1 MAKNYKSIYES
12 ALDSS
17 SLNQAFYLKKEVVN
31 GTMVAP
37 VGADFF
43 YTLAGGSMSFTQP
56 IEPSAHRSGRHN
68 NNTIKKKK
76 ALEWSL
82 PVYVNIDTGVAAG
95 VTEIEPAIATL
106 WESALG
112 RKTIDGGLIFD
123 SVNDPSITFS
133 IIETGDMWAK
143 QAYGCFVD
151 QAEISLPGDGES
163 QITFSGM
170 GVESY
175 FVGISA
181 SSTANIAHEVTV
193 QTGHGKRFP
202 VGSLVMIIK
211 NDGVTRS
218 SDTPTGSPRKV
229 VSVAGDVVTL
239 DGAALTDADG
249 TADDVF
255 LVYYEPTGAVGI
267 DNPQT
272 GLVGEFA
279 SMSMGGQCVRSAT
292 ITIANGNELQN
303 VCFGTDAVS
312 GSIFVPASRLQ
323 VTASVEVNMN
333 KQNVGL
339 YNDVQA
345 FVPQDMVFV
354 LGDSSS
360 RRLEVYLPK
369 VIFNI
374 PPVEVPDSGSVPVTF
389 EGTAYQTALGE
400 ADEITVVYQ

>member
-12 ALDSS
+12 GLDSS
-17 SLNQAFYLKKEVVN
+17 SLNQAFYLKKEIVN
-31 GTMVAP
+31 GVLVPP
-37 VGADFF
+37 VGADFLF
-43 YTLAGGSMSFTQP
+43 ALAGGSMSFSQP

-112 RKTIDGGLIFD
+112 RKTISSGVIFD
-123 SVNDPSITFS
+123 SVNDPSLTFS
-133 IIETGDMWAK
+133 LMEVGDMWAK

-170 GVESY
+170 GIESY
-175 FVGISA
+175 LVGISA
-181 SSTANIAHEVTV
+181 SSTANAGNAATV
-193 QTGHGKRFP
+193 KTGHGRRFP

-218 SDTPTGSPRKV
+218 TDTPTGSPRKV

-249 TADDVF
+249 TTNDVF

-292 ITIANGNELQN
+292 ITIANGNEIQN
-303 VCFGTDAVS
+303 FCYGTDAVS

-323 VTASVEVNMN
+323 VTASVEINLN
-333 KQNVGL
+333 KHNVGL
-339 YNDVQA
+339 YNDIQA
-345 FVPQDMVFV
+345 FLPQDLLFV
-354 LGDSSS
+354 LGLSTT
-360 RRLEVYLPK
+360 RHLEIDLPK
-369 VIFNI
+369 VIFQVPSI
-374 PPVEVPDSGSVPVTF
+374 EVPDSGSIPVTF
-389 EGTAYQTALGE
+389 EGTAYQTSLGA
-400 ADEITVVYQ
+400 ADEITVSYK

>member
-17 SLNQAFYLKKEVVN
+17 SLNQAYYLKKEVVN
-31 GTMVAP
+31 GTLIAP

-43 YTLAGGSMSFTQP
+43 YTLAGGSLSFSQP

-76 ALEWSL
+76 ALEWSI

-95 VTEIEPAIATL
+95 ATELEPAIATL

-112 RKTIDGGLIFD
+112 RKTISSGVIFD

-133 IIETGDMWAK
+133 LFEVGDMWAK
-143 QAYGCFVD
+143 QGFGCFVD

-170 GVESY
+170 GVES
-175 FVGISA
+175 FLVGISA
-181 SSTANIAHEVTV
+181 SSTANTGNTVTV
-193 QTGHGKRFP
+193 ETGHGKRFP
-202 VGSLVMIIK
+202 VGSYVMIIK
-211 NDGVTRS
+211 DDGVTRS
-218 SDTPTGSPRKV
+218 TDTPTGSPRKV

-249 TADDVF
+249 TTNDVY

-272 GLVGEFA
+272 GLVGEFTSA
-279 SMSMGGQCVRSAT
+279 TMGGQCVRSAT
-292 ITIANGNELQN
+292 ITIANGNEAQN
-303 VCFGTDAVS
+303 FCFGTDALS
-312 GSIFVPASRLQ
+312 GSIFVPASRLE
-323 VTASVEVNMN
+323 VSCSVEINLN

-339 YNDVQA
+339 YNDIQA
-345 FVPQDMVFV
+345 FLPQDLLFV
-354 LGDSSS
+354 LGLSTT
-360 RRLEVYLPK
+360 RHLEIDLPK
-369 VIFNI
+369 VIFQVPSI
-374 PPVEVPDSGSVPVTF
+374 EVPESGSIPVTF
-389 EGTAYQTALGE
+389 EGTAYQTSLGA
-400 ADEITVVYQ
+400 ADEVTVSYK

>member
-17 SLNQAFYLKKEVVN
+17 SLNQAFYLKKEAVN
-31 GTMVAP
+31 GSLIAP
-37 VGADFF
+37 LGSDFF
-43 YTLAGGSMSFTQP
+43 YTIAGGSMSFSQP

-95 VTEIEPAIATL
+95 ASEIDPAIATL

-112 RKTIDGGLIFD
+112 RKTIDGGVIFD

-133 IIETGDMWAK
+133 VLEVGDMWAK

-151 QAEISLPGDGES
+151 TAEISLPGDGES

-175 FVGISA
+175 LVGISA
-181 SSTANIAHEVTV
+181 SSTANIANEVTV
-193 QTGHGKRFP
+193 QAGHGKRFP

-229 VSVAGDVVTL
+229 VTVVGDVVTL
-239 DGAALTDADG
+239 DGAALEDADG
-249 TADDVF
+249 TVDDVY
-255 LVYYEPTGAVGI
+255 LVYYEPTSAVAI

-292 ITIANGNELQN
+292 ISIANGNEAQN
-303 VCFGTDAVS
+303 FCFGTDALS

-345 FVPQDMVFV
+345 FVPQDLVFV

-374 PPVEVPDSGSVPVTF
+374 PPVEVPDSGSIPVTF

-400 ADEITVVYQ
+400 ANEVTVVYQ